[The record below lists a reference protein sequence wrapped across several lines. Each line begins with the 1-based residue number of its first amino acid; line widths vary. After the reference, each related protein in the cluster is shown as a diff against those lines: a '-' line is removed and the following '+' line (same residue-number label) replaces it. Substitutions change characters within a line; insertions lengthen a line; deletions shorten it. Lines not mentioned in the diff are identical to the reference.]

1 MHELT
6 LADELDYFVL
16 FSSASSLLGWAGQGN
31 YAAANAFLD
40 ALAHHRHSL
49 KLPALSVN
57 WGMWG
62 EAGMAANLDSKNR
75 ERMAARGLRA
85 ISPSAGFEAIGELL
99 ASGFAQIAAIPAD
112 WPQYAAQFPNG
123 LAPSLVRRLIKVSS
137 SPDPARAAM
146 AKTRDFVE
154 EWSELPKARR
164 LHRVQEF
171 VEERAARALGL
182 APGKQ
187 IDSRCPLQ
195 EMGLDSLMSVEL
207 RNALAS
213 ALGRS
218 LSATL
223 LFDYPTVE
231 CLTRHLAK
239 DILKLDVAERA
250 APSNTVV
257 PDETDLKELEKMS
270 ESEAE
275 SLLMAELNQSKLP
288 PSL

>member
-1 MHELT
+1 
-6 LADELDYFVL
+6 
-16 FSSASSLLGWAGQGN
+16 
-31 YAAANAFLD
+31 
-40 ALAHHRHSL
+40 
-49 KLPALSVN
+49 
-57 WGMWG
+57 
-62 EAGMAANLDSKNR
+62 
-75 ERMAARGLRA
+75 
-85 ISPSAGFEAIGELL
+85 
-99 ASGFAQIAAIPAD
+99 
-112 WPQYAAQFPNG
+112 
-123 LAPSLVRRLIKVSS
+123 
-137 SPDPARAAM
+137 
-146 AKTRDFVE
+146 
-154 EWSELPKARR
+154 
-164 LHRVQEF
+164 